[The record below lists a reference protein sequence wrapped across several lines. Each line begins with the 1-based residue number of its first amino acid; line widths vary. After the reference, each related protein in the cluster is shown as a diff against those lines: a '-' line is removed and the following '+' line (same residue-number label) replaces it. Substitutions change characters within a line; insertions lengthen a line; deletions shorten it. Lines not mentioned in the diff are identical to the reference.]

1 MPVTTRFQQTS
12 KRLGDGARRFPGYG
26 KNDLQQTNKHHPNG
40 SLWEL
45 SIHRKLS
52 KGTFIGGGA
61 VLLAATLGL
70 SACAAGPYSEA
81 GGLPN
86 RTLTP
91 GLTNPAV
98 TQSNIRSTICVVG
111 WTATVRPPVT
121 YTNQLKYSQLNSGY
135 NLNGDTNMKDYE
147 EDHIVPL
154 EVGGNPSD
162 PRNLWPEPHNIKY
175 GSFTKDQLENEIH
188 RLICSGRLSLKAG
201 QSAFLGNWE
210 SAYQKYIGRLP

>member
-1 MPVTTRFQQTS
+1 MSVTSLIQKLNTRQEN
-12 KRLGDGARRFPGYG
+12 A
-26 KNDLQQTNKHHPNG
+26 

-45 SIHRKLS
+45 SINRKFS
-52 KGTFIGGGA
+52 KSTFIGSGA

-81 GGLPN
+81 GGLPD

-121 YTNQLKYSQLNSGY
+121 YTNQLKYAQLHSGY

-147 EDHIVPL
+147 EDHQVPL

-162 PRNLWPEPHNIKY
+162 PRNLWPEPHNVKY
-175 GSFTKDQLENEIH
+175 GSFVKDQLENEIH
-188 RLICSGRLSLKAG
+188 RLVCAGQLSLKAG
-201 QSAFLGNWE
+201 QSAFLINWE